1 MVRRTAA
8 VQSASFDAIQIF
20 EIRVIYEVGLEVSSR
35 RGHIRVTSVTGHS
48 VVYEWTMRVPSGREI
63 GTEKADW
70 AYVLTRRRNGRYR
83 DACHYA
89 RAPQLRG
96 EAIVR

>member
-20 EIRVIYEVGLEVSSR
+20 EIRVACEVGLEVSLR

-48 VVYEWTMRVPSGREI
+48 VVCVWTIIVPSEREI

-70 AYVLTRRRNGRYR
+70 V
-83 DACHYA
+83 
-89 RAPQLRG
+89 
-96 EAIVR
+96 